1 MSRYFDLEK
10 LKEMIEAKAETVL
23 PEHKSALLYISN
35 WFNHLPAADVEPVRH
50 GHWILTQKISENAF
64 RYNCSEC
71 NRWVQDGAGK
81 NPSDRFPYCHC
92 GAKMDGKKNEP
103 KEKKCGDC
111 AKFEGCKEYTT
122 SEEMFP
128 EVGGCKAFER
138 KENTDADTV

>member
-50 GHWILTQKISENAF
+50 GHWIRTGEYIAYKNLGQTKRMEEKVCSVCGAF
-64 RYNCSEC
+64 APYTKF
-71 NRWVQDGAGK
+71 GK
-81 NPSDRFPYCHC
+81 QYCPPRCYC
-92 GAKMDGKKNEP
+92 GAKMDG
-103 KEKKCGDC
+103 
-111 AKFEGCKEYTT
+111 
-122 SEEMFP
+122 
-128 EVGGCKAFER
+128 